1 MKETNKNLFKP
12 VYLLV
17 LLPLLSAGIYL
28 FLMSLGYAEG
38 FNVIGFLV
46 FMAAAASWVYVGV
59 LFSGARLT
67 FVRATVIANGIPL
80 CIIAVYT
87 VLLVIAKFGDM
98 EALLNATMIIGGL
111 GMGVFG
117 LFGAMLA
124 EIIPIEGF
132 YLFEPFIDMV
142 FYLSVFAVGFAIG
155 TSRNAKREKKIR
167 K

>member
-1 MKETNKNLFKP
+1 MKETNKNLLRP
-12 VYLLV
+12 VYLLA
-17 LLPLLSAGIYL
+17 LLPILSTAVYL
-28 FLMSLGYAEG
+28 FLMSLGYAED
-38 FNVIGFLV
+38 FNIIGFLV
-46 FMAAAASWVYVGV
+46 FLAASAGWLYVGM

-67 FVRATVIANGIPL
+67 FVRSMLIANGFPL
-80 CIIAVYT
+80 LIIAVYA

-111 GMGVFG
+111 GMGIFG

-124 EIIPIEGF
+124 EIIPVAGF

-142 FYLSVFAVGFAIG
+142 FYLSVFAIGFAIG
-155 TSRNAKREKKIR
+155 TSRNAKREKKVR